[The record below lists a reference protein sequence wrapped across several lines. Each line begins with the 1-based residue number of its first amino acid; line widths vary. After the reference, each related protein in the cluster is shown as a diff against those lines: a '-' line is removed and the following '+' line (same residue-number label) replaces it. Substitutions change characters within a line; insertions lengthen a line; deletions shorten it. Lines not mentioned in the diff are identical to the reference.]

1 MSIRLA
7 LERMDSPSKDNKDIT
22 TSKWA
27 ELKWAVVRAVEVLTK
42 AERPLICK
50 VVSITLRT

>member
-7 LERMDSPSKDNKDIT
+7 RDRMDSPNKDIT

-27 ELKWAVVRAVEVLTK
+27 ELKLVVVREVEVLTK
-42 AERPLICK
+42 AEQLLICK